1 MNIAERLNKVKPSA
15 TLAMSARAKAMK
27 AEGKNIISLAAG
39 EPDFDTPEHI
49 KDAARKALVD
59 GQTKYTPVAGT
70 PKLRACIADF
80 ASKVYG
86 TSIRPAQTMVC
97 AGAKHALF
105 NLCHAMLNPGDE
117 AAVIA
122 PYWVSY
128 PDMIHLQGAETKI
141 IPTEANNNFTPEIET
156 IEKVLSAKTK
166 LLFINSPNNPTG
178 SVYPF
183 EFYEAL
189 ADLLEQYPQCYVVS
203 DDIYHGLCYQGA
215 FTGIYHAAPNLR
227 ERILLINGVSKT
239 YAMTGWRIGFLI
251 GPPDLIGA
259 MSRIQGA
266 STSGVCSIAQ
276 AAACA
281 ALSGA
286 QDKAQDMHSHFRER
300 RDLIFEG
307 LGALPQVSVV
317 KPEGAFYIFP
327 DFQDYLGGSLKTSI
341 ELCEYLLEEALVAS
355 VAGMGFGAEGFIRMS
370 FATSTDEIE
379 EALARIAKAL
389 KQIQK

>member
-1 MNIAERLNKVKPSA
+1 
-15 TLAMSARAKAMK
+15 
-27 AEGKNIISLAAG
+27 
-39 EPDFDTPEHI
+39 
-49 KDAARKALVD
+49 
-59 GQTKYTPVAGT
+59 
-70 PKLRACIADF
+70 
-80 ASKVYG
+80 
-86 TSIRPAQTMVC
+86 
-97 AGAKHALF
+97 
-105 NLCHAMLNPGDE
+105 
-117 AAVIA
+117 
-122 PYWVSY
+122 
-128 PDMIHLQGAETKI
+128 MIHLQGAETKI
-141 IPTEANNNFTPEIET
+141 IPTEANNNFTPKIET

-166 LLFINSPNNPTG
+166 LLFLNSPNNPTG

-203 DDIYHGLCYQGA
+203 DDIYHGLCYQGS

-251 GPPDLIGA
+251 GPPELVGA

-281 ALSGA
+281 ALSGP

-341 ELCEYLLEEALVAS
+341 ELCEYFLEEALVAS

-379 EALARIAKAL
+379 EALSRIAKAL
-389 KQIQK
+389 KQLQK